1 MIETL
6 IQSPVS
12 FLTSLLAI
20 IAAISIHEFSHAWA
34 ADRLGDP
41 TPRLQGRLTL
51 NPRAHLDPI
60 GTLML
65 VLFRFG
71 WGKPVQFDP
80 FNLKNP
86 RRDAMLIGLA
96 GPGSNLITATIV
108 ALIFNF
114 QFPIFNQF
122 FPQSGILGGAGTIFN
137 SLIINF
143 IVISIVLAVFN
154 LVPVHPLDGGK
165 IIMGLLPRETA
176 KEFEALMRVW
186 GTAILIFLIFP
197 WGGTAPV
204 FYLVGPVIS
213 LLLGVLLPGTGR
225 LI

>member
-1 MIETL
+1 MIFAGFRDFREKMLNTL
-6 IQSPVS
+6 FQSPLS
-12 FLTSLLAI
+12 FLTSLTAI

-51 NPRAHLDPI
+51 NPKAHLDPI

-65 VLFRFG
+65 ILFRFG
-71 WGKPVQFDP
+71 WGRPVQFDP

-96 GPGSNLITATIV
+96 GPASNLITAAGA
-108 ALIFNF
+108 ALAIRLIG
-114 QFPIFNQF
+114 QIWPI
-122 FPQSGILGGAGTIFN
+122 
-137 SLIINF
+137 SLILIPF
-143 IVISIVLAVFN
+143 IMISVVLAIFN

-165 IIMGLLPRETA
+165 IIAGLLPRETA
-176 KEFEALMRVW
+176 REFEAVMRTW

-213 LLLGVLLPGTGR
+213 LLLGFLLPGGGR

>member
-1 MIETL
+1 MLSTL
-6 IQSPVS
+6 FQSPLS
-12 FLTSLLAI
+12 FLTSLTAI

-71 WGKPVQFDP
+71 WGRPVQFDP

-96 GPGSNLITATIV
+96 GPASNLISAAI
-108 ALIFNF
+108 AAILIRLIG
-114 QFPIFNQF
+114 QIWPI
-122 FPQSGILGGAGTIFN
+122 
-137 SLIINF
+137 SLIVVPF
-143 IVISIVLAVFN
+143 IVISVVLAVFN

-165 IIMGLLPRETA
+165 IIAGLLPKEMA
-176 KEFEALMRVW
+176 KEFEAVMKIW
-186 GTAILIFLIFP
+186 GTMILIFLIFP

-213 LLLGVLLPGTGR
+213 LLLGILLPGGGR

>member
-1 MIETL
+1 MIQSL
-6 IQSPVS
+6 FQSPVS
-12 FLTSLLAI
+12 FLMSLAAI

-65 VLFRFG
+65 ILFRFG
-71 WGKPVQFDP
+71 WGKPVMFDP

-96 GPGSNLITATIV
+96 GPGSNLISAAV
-108 ALIFNF
+108 AALGIRLIG
-114 QFPIFNQF
+114 QIGPI
-122 FPQSGILGGAGTIFN
+122 
-137 SLIINF
+137 SLILIPF
-143 IVISIVLAVFN
+143 IVISVVLAVFN

-165 IIMGLLPRETA
+165 IIAGLLPRETA
-176 KEFEALMRVW
+176 REFEAMMRTW
-186 GTAILIFLIFP
+186 GTMILIFLIFP
-197 WGGTAPV
+197 WGGTSAV
-204 FYLVGPVIS
+204 FYLIGPVIS
-213 LLLGVLLPGTGR
+213 LLLGLMLPGTGR

>member
-6 IQSPVS
+6 LQSPVS
-12 FLTSLLAI
+12 FLMSLGAI
-20 IAAISIHEFSHAWA
+20 VAAISIHEFSHAWA

-65 VLFRFG
+65 ILFRFG
-71 WGKPVQFDP
+71 WGRPVQFDP

-96 GPGSNLITATIV
+96 GPASNLISAAAAAILIRLIGQIWPVGLIV
-108 ALIFNF
+108 V
-114 QFPIFNQF
+114 P
-122 FPQSGILGGAGTIFN
+122 
-137 SLIINF
+137 F
-143 IVISIVLAVFN
+143 IVISVVLAIFN

-165 IIMGLLPRETA
+165 IIAGLLPQETA
-176 KEFEALMRVW
+176 KEFEAVMRMW
-186 GTAILIFLIFP
+186 GTMILIFLIFP
-197 WGGTAPV
+197 WGGTAAV

-213 LLLGVLLPGTGR
+213 LILGVLLPGGGR

>member
-1 MIETL
+1 MLETL
-6 IQSPVS
+6 FTSPLS
-12 FLTSLLAI
+12 FLASVAAL

-65 VLFRFG
+65 LLFRFG
-71 WGKPVQFDP
+71 WGRPVQFDP

-86 RRDAMLIGLA
+86 RRDAMLISLA
-96 GPGSNLITATIV
+96 GPASNLLTAASFSILLHTLPFSSVLSPFLYSFIT
-108 ALIFNF
+108 L
-114 QFPIFNQF
+114 
-122 FPQSGILGGAGTIFN
+122 S
-137 SLIINF
+137 
-143 IVISIVLAVFN
+143 VILAVFN

-165 IIMGLLPRETA
+165 IITGLLPRGLAREW
-176 KEFEALMRVW
+176 ELLMRQW
-186 GTAILIFLIFP
+186 GTIILIFLIFP
-197 WGGTAPV
+197 LGGMAPV
-204 FYLVGPVIS
+204 FYLVGPLIA
-213 LLLGVLLPGTGR
+213 LLLDLLVPGSSGK

>member
-1 MIETL
+1 MLETL
-6 IQSPVS
+6 FQSPLA
-12 FLTSLLAI
+12 FLSSLISIA
-20 IAAISIHEFSHAWA
+20 AAISIHEFSHAWA

-65 VLFRFG
+65 ILFRFG
-71 WGKPVQFDP
+71 WGKPVMFDP

-96 GPGSNLITATIV
+96 GPVSNLLTATAA
-108 ALIFNF
+108 ALVMRLMG
-114 QFPIFNQF
+114 QM
-122 FPQSGILGGAGTIFN
+122 GLM
-137 SLIINF
+137 SLMLTSF
-143 IVISIVLAVFN
+143 IVISVVLAVFN

-165 IIMGLLPRETA
+165 IIAGLLSQNLAVEWEQIQRQ
-176 KEFEALMRVW
+176 W
-186 GTAILIFLIFP
+186 GMIILIFLIFP

-204 FYLVGPVIS
+204 FFLVGPIINI
-213 LLLGVLLPGTGR
+213 LLSFLLPTGGR